1 MGVRLLGK
9 TGRLQTGSTLGSAVG
24 ADEEDKSKEQQTT
37 TGEAAF
43 GGGSGAVKPV
53 TQQAAP
59 QTKGSGFTNVQKIL
73 KASGTDTGPSRLAQT
88 AAGGVRQAASG
99 AQQALTGA
107 VEKFGKETGE
117 STKAIPTSGTV
128 SNIISGALGG
138 TLSDTDL
145 STYQKAAS
153 GTYAGPTSLQMTPE
167 QQREA
172 AKSSALSRLAGD
184 VSGRS
189 ALLQK
194 YVGSPQYGQSKQT
207 LDTLLLGRGGS
218 AALRGA
224 LRQGART
231 EQDIKRQ
238 EIVAQE
244 QAKQAQERAR
254 GIAEEAKTGLEQAK
268 TGLMGQLETKK
279 QQEAERISGAV
290 DRFLSALNL
299 SAPSKLE
306 DKTTSFIGKDG
317 TPISL
322 ENIKQPKTQRP
333 SFANISKKDLEILG
347 LTESDVVNLG
357 RLSNLGIDPSL
368 YLSKTSGD
376 IKKELQ
382 ALGSQQFASP
392 EQRAAIN
399 ALGQLAGTSNL
410 GLTDIGSAYN
420 LTNLSS
426 LDIDK
431 LTQAGVDALIGSY
444 MPTDLNKINQQL
456 GAGTDNY
463 ISRASESPITETQ
476 ITQNLRNYLSTGMSN
491 EEFIKNDPIYNIA
504 NAALNSLIGTKSTL
518 EQGGVLGLSPA
529 PIPEDQRKD
538 LINHYTNI
546 LNNRKNELNNLISSL
561 SPRQFQF
568 TD

>member
-1 MGVRLLGK
+1 MDGVRILGK
-9 TGRLQTGSTLGSAVG
+9 TGRFKTGSTLGSAVG

-43 GGGSGAVKPV
+43 GGGSSTVKPV

-107 VEKFGKETGE
+107 IEKFGKETGE

-138 TLSDTDL
+138 TLSDADL
-145 STYQKAAS
+145 STYQKATS

-254 GIAEEAKTGLEQAK
+254 GIAEEAKSGLEQAK
-268 TGLMGQLETKK
+268 TGLMAQLEAKK
-279 QQEAERISGAV
+279 QQDAEYMSGAMERV
-290 DRFLSALNL
+290 KNFL
-299 SAPSKLE
+299 
-306 DKTTSFIGKDG
+306 IGSSDPNSRG
-317 TPISL
+317 TRQVS
-322 ENIKQPKTQRP
+322 R
-333 SFANISKKDLEILG
+333 ADLRILG
-347 LTESDVVNLG
+347 LTEEQLAGIATGAGRVGIDPTFNPALTKESLKYTLMGLGLGQYAGPTQQAQLLALG
-357 RLSNLGIDPSL
+357 RL
-368 YLSKTSGD
+368 
-376 IKKELQ
+376 
-382 ALGSQQFASP
+382 A
-392 EQRAAIN
+392 
-399 ALGQLAGTSNL
+399 GQENL
-410 GLTDIGSAYN
+410 GLSDLGQASQYSEAGAFDLDAYR
-420 LTNLSS
+420 SS
-426 LDIDK
+426 MDTAIDK
-431 LTQAGVDALIGSY
+431 
-444 MPTDLNKINQQL
+444 
-456 GAGTDNY
+456 Y
-463 ISRASESPITETQ
+463 IKESPSYVKQKTESKNQ
-476 ITQNLRNYLSTGMSN
+476 LQDLRYIDFPSSSSAKEAVASG
-491 EEFIKNDPIYNIA
+491 
-504 NAALNSLIGTKSTL
+504 GTEGRAKGKISW
-518 EQGGVLGLSPA
+518 G
-529 PIPEDQRKD
+529 
-538 LINHYTNI
+538 
-546 LNNRKNELNNLISSL
+546 ELNNLLTVPEDTLNSEINKIFNNIGYDVNDWEDKNILYNGNWYQLHQIKEKILNQVKKARTAEANAQSIYDTSKATFYR
-561 SPRQFQF
+561 PITF